1 MKVDT
6 NANVHIYLVSNVI
19 VGFLRIK
26 RVVNDV
32 DFLSR
37 KNKNKLIQSSS
48 NQKLGVF
55 FFFPEINY
63 VVMKIYNLTKFLF
76 SKVYLINYI
85 KRQHKYHIVG
95 VNINYFTHI
104 YFMNMSLFFN

>member
-55 FFFPEINY
+55 FFFP
-63 VVMKIYNLTKFLF
+63 K
-76 SKVYLINYI
+76 
-85 KRQHKYHIVG
+85 
-95 VNINYFTHI
+95 
-104 YFMNMSLFFN
+104 